1 MHCPFCQSPDSRVV
15 DTRIADDGAS
25 IRRRREC
32 TACKHRFTTL
42 ETSSFQVVKRSGV
55 VEPFSRNKVVQGV
68 MKACQ
73 GRPVN
78 EHDLARLAQQV
89 EEKLRTSGV
98 INVSSDEVGKA
109 ILPFLAQL
117 DEIAYL
123 RFASVYLDFNDL
135 DDFDEAITELRK
147 RAKTTEA
154 TQVEGSAS
162 SGSTGSSRE
171 STRPKDT
178 AVSSQKKSTKRHSDS
193 AGATAEQTASD
204 ASADAGTDSPA
215 SGMKKSKG
223 RSKAAEVKRTQAAEK
238 ATGASTRKR
247 RAPRKTTAADTM
259 PSLLDS

>member
-135 DDFDEAITELRK
+135 DDFEEAITELRTN
-147 RAKTTEA
+147 AKAGRTFDVHPSSDSSTEPSDA
-154 TQVEGSAS
+154 GGTAD
-162 SGSTGSSRE
+162 ST
-171 STRPKDT
+171 
-178 AVSSQKKSTKRHSDS
+178 QKKSARRAAVGADDS
-193 AGATAEQTASD
+193 ATDKAPDTAS
-204 ASADAGTDSPA
+204 ST
-215 SGMKKSKG
+215 KKKPQA
-223 RSKAAEVKRTQAAEK
+223 RSKVGTTQS
-238 ATGASTRKR
+238 TQPSDTASPQPAR
-247 RAPRKTTAADTM
+247 RRRVPRKNAAADSM